1 MKLNKEILSQT
12 DIDSALDEVHA
23 RFREIV
29 LTMIPILDKAQNLWL
44 PCAPPGYDIK
54 EWETFCEDILID
66 GLEGFGKHFIM
77 KAVYLDNPRQSFLS
91 FTAKSDSAELVLV
104 TIRADMPNG
113 PF

>member
-1 MKLNKEILSQT
+1 MKLNKEITPPT
-12 DIDSALDEVHA
+12 DIDSAFDEVYA

-77 KAVYLDNPRQSFLS
+77 NAVYLDKTQESALS
-91 FTAKSDSAELVLV
+91 FTPKSDSAELVLV
-104 TIRADMPNG
+104 TIQAYMPNG